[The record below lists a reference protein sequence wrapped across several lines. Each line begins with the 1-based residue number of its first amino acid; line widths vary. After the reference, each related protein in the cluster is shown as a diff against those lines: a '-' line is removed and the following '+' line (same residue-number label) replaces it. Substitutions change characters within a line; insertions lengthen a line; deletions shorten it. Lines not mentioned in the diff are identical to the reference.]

1 MKRPYLIDFKAVK
14 KASFAVLVAST
25 ISTVPTEAAAD
36 FKVCNDTK
44 NLIGVSI
51 GYRLKDGWNTE
62 GWWRIPA
69 SGCATVLEGDL
80 ASRFFYLHAED
91 SVTGGQWRG
100 PVYMCTSGK
109 EFRIKDLKDC
119 YARGYERTGFFEV
132 DTGDQKSWQVRLTEA
147 NQSQGQSQDK
157 QQKKQ

>member
-1 MKRPYLIDFKAVK
+1 ML
-14 KASFAVLVAST
+14 FATATLAFSST
-25 ISTVPTEAAAD
+25 AKAD

-44 NLIGVSI
+44 NLVGVSV

-62 GWWRIPA
+62 GWWRIP
-69 SGCATVLEGDL
+69 SGGCAAVIEGNL

-91 SVTGGQWRG
+91 STTGGQWRG
-100 PVYMCTSGK
+100 PVYMCTSSK

-132 DTGDQKSWQVRLTEA
+132 DTGDQESWQVRLTET
-147 NQSQGQSQDK
+147 NQSETTDEKESK
-157 QQKKQ
+157 TK